1 VSPTSFVASSRAVSE
16 MTYEKRAFLMLAF
29 SLPLLLAH
37 AFVPLRHFVHR
48 SDDAYYYF
56 KVAAQ
61 FPVLGFWSFDGIHA
75 TNGVQPLW
83 AMILSLIATVLH
95 WLGLRDPDLLARIFV
110 ALAALLHYASA
121 LVLFRLLARTVS
133 TGTAIAAAG
142 ALLFPVGIVWARV
155 WGLENSLYA
164 LLLTATISYF
174 HLVFLPRATPASA
187 LCFGLLLGLT
197 FLARLNAGFLV
208 PCILLYFLWADR
220 DRPLRR
226 RLGLATLAAAPP
238 ALILALYVVSNYLF
252 TEHYLPV
259 SGAAKAIW
267 ARQYLD
273 AAGVETPLSRAF
285 LSLLYYRF
293 SGAVAWFLT
302 SRALDGLWIAGSRVI
317 FREDS
322 GLPLE
327 RCIGILALFVLLPAA
342 FGRPREW
349 LTFLRARLARLA
361 PFSYVLAFGVLDAVV
376 SVYLYAYQLR
386 YSLTRWWFV
395 ENEIVIAV
403 IVSTLAVA
411 FMSYLIGP
419 YVSGERRTM
428 IVTAALGLYLV
439 FHAQEMVRVFWSER
453 VEYHDWRLS
462 WNDESY
468 SGARWL
474 SENLPDDALVGSW
487 NAGVLGYYAKQ
498 RVVNLDGLIN
508 SFELLPYLRE
518 KRVAD
523 YIRKEGIQY
532 LSDLDMEF
540 KKVRG
545 QLALTEVYS
554 HFSPFMQQHY
564 RIYKVD
570 SVGSAVRGP
579 VPGHA
584 GSP

>member
-1 VSPTSFVASSRAVSE
+1 MSPTFVASSRTVSE
-16 MTYEKRAFLMLAF
+16 MSFEKRAFLMLA
-29 SLPLLLAH
+29 LAIPLLLAH
-37 AFVPLRHFVHR
+37 AFVPLHHFVHR

-56 KVAAQ
+56 KVAAR
-61 FPVLGFWSFDGIHA
+61 FPELGFWSFDGTHA

-83 AMILSLIATVLH
+83 AMVLSSIATVLH

-110 ALAALLHYASA
+110 ALAAVLHYASA

-142 ALLFPVGIVWARV
+142 ALLFPMGIVWARV

-174 HLVFLPRATPASA
+174 HLVFLTRATPASA
-187 LCFGLLLGLT
+187 LGLGLLLGLT

-208 PCILLYFLWADR
+208 PCMLLYFLWAGR
-220 DRPLRR
+220 ARPLRS
-226 RLGLATLAAAPP
+226 RLGLATLAATPP
-238 ALILALYVVSNYLF
+238 ALLLALYLLLNYLF

-267 ARQYLD
+267 ARQYLE

-322 GLPLE
+322 GLALE
-327 RCIGILALFVLLPAA
+327 RCIGILALFVLLPVG

-349 LTFLRARLARLA
+349 VAFLRARFARLA
-361 PFSYVLAFGVLDAVV
+361 PFGYVLAFGVVDAVV

-395 ENEIVIAV
+395 QNEIVIV
-403 IVSTLAVA
+403 VMVSTLAVA
-411 FMSYLIGP
+411 SISYLIRR
-419 YVSGERRTM
+419 YVSGDRKTI
-428 IVTAALGLYLV
+428 IVTALLGLYLV
-439 FHAQEMVRVFWSER
+439 FQAQEMVRLFWSER
-453 VEYHDWRLS
+453 VEYRDWRLS

-468 SGARWL
+468 LAARWL
-474 SENLPDDALVGSW
+474 SENLPADATVGSW

-508 SFELLPYLRE
+508 SFDLLPYLRE
-518 KRVAD
+518 KRIAD

-540 KKVRG
+540 KKVAG
-545 QLALTEVYS
+545 KVALTEVYS

-564 RIYKVD
+564 RIYRVESFGI
-570 SVGSAVRGP
+570 SVGGS
-579 VPGHA
+579 VPRHA
-584 GSP
+584 GTP